1 MAVIKPFRGL
11 RYSSQH
17 IPDMQ
22 TVVSQPYDRITEEL
36 RTQYYA
42 LSPYNIVHI
51 IQGAVHDGDV
61 LQNPIGPNPYVRA
74 GMYLQQ
80 WLNENILQR
89 EDQPAFYA
97 YEQTFSVNNTVYV
110 RLGMIAAVEL
120 TEVDEGIILPHERTH
135 SGPKE
140 DRLRLLSTL
149 RVNTEQV
156 FLLYPDPQNRVN
168 ALLRSAIADRAPD
181 VDVIEL
187 FENAVRQRM
196 WVVTD
201 PEIQHAIQS
210 HMAPMRNLIIA
221 DGHHRYET
229 ALTFRNQQRAA
240 HPDASLSA
248 TFNYISATLVSMDDP
263 GLVILPTH
271 REICN
276 FTRTTPTDILQR
288 AAAKFTIEPATDLA
302 TCLAAINA
310 HPTGYAFGFYSPA
323 TGFTVLALKD
333 HGVTQEC
340 GTLAVSVLHKL
351 LIEQAAE
358 VPIEGIEDKT
368 MIRYHRDPQAAVDS
382 VDQGLGNFVFF
393 LSPTRMENIKAC
405 AARGEKMPQKSTDF
419 YPKVISGLA
428 LMPVGPDECL

>member
-11 RYSSQH
+11 RYSSHH
-17 IPDMQ
+17 IPAMQ
-22 TVVSQPYDRITEEL
+22 TVVSQPYDRITAEL
-36 RTQYYA
+36 QTQYYA
-42 LSPYNIVHI
+42 LSTYNIVHI
-51 IQGAVHDGDV
+51 IQGAMHDGDT
-61 LQNPIGPNPYVRA
+61 LQTANEPNPYGRA
-74 GMYLQQ
+74 KIYLQQ
-80 WLNENILQR
+80 WLDQSILQR
-89 EDQPAFYA
+89 EDYSAFYV

-110 RLGMIAAVEL
+110 RLGMIAAIEL
-120 TEVDEGIILPHERTH
+120 TEFDEGVILPHERTH

-140 DRLRLLSTL
+140 DRLRLLTTL
-149 RVNTEQV
+149 QVNTEQV

-168 ALLRSAIADRAPD
+168 ALLRSAIADREPN
-181 VDVIEL
+181 VDVVEL

-201 PEIQHAIQS
+201 PDIQQAIQA

-240 HPDASLSA
+240 HPDAPPSA
-248 TFNYISATLVSMDDP
+248 AFNFISATLVSMDDP

-276 FTRTTPTDILQR
+276 FTRTTPAEILKR
-288 AAAKFTIEPATDLA
+288 AAVQFTIQPATDLA
-302 TCLAAINA
+302 ACLAAINA
-310 HPTGYAFGFYSPA
+310 HPTGYAFGFYGPT
-323 TGFTVLALKD
+323 TGFHVLTLKD
-333 HGVTQEC
+333 HGLTQEC
-340 GTLAVSVLHKL
+340 GTLAVSVLHRL
-351 LIEQAAE
+351 LVEQAAE

-368 MIRYHRDPQAAVDS
+368 MIRYHRDPQAAVDN

-428 LMPVGPDECL
+428 MMPVGPDECL